1 MDLTRYSLHSWMG
14 IATVIMFLMQW
25 VCGFV
30 TFLFPGLASHLR
42 TSYMPVHVFFG
53 LLIFVFACATALLG
67 ITEKAIFSM

>member
-1 MDLTRYSLHSWMG
+1 
-14 IATVIMFLMQW
+14 

-42 TSYMPVHVFFG
+42 SSYLPVHMFFG
-53 LLIFVFACATALLG
+53 LLIFIFACATALMG